1 MNIRTFGLALV
12 LFVTGFANAQQRG
25 VSKLTPL
32 SVNPGTITVSGIS
45 AGGFMAV
52 QLHVALSTVFK
63 GAASVAG
70 GIYWCAQGNALTA
83 QMTCMRNPAMLNT
96 ATFLQKAKSDEAAGK
111 IEKLENLKNSRV
123 YIYAG
128 KNDSV
133 VAPGNSDKLYEFYS
147 KLTSPK
153 NIKFKNDVPSGHGWI
168 TNRFGNSCSSQ
179 ASPWIS
185 NCNYDMAGDI
195 LTQMYGP
202 LLPPIKANAEMKKQ
216 LFAFDQSEFQSGNS
230 SLYQTG
236 YVYVPKACQSTRS
249 GCRLHVNLH
258 GCQMGPNYIQDQ
270 YVTNNGLNE
279 WAETNNIV
287 VLYPQATSSGFTNP
301 YGCWDWFGY
310 SGTDYV
316 NKNGPQVI
324 AIQKMVYRLLGKF

>member
-1 MNIRTFGLALV
+1 MNIRTLGLVLV
-12 LFVTGFANAQQRG
+12 LFCSGLVNAQQR

-32 SVNPGTITVSGIS
+32 SVNPGLITVSGIS

-52 QLHVALSTVFK
+52 QMHVALSTVFK
-63 GAASVAG
+63 GSASVAG
-70 GIYWCAQGNALTA
+70 GIYWCAQGNALQA
-83 QMTCMRNPAMLNT
+83 QMTCMRNPGMLNT
-96 ATFLQKAKSDEAAGK
+96 ATFLQKAKSEEAAGK
-111 IEKLENLKNSRV
+111 IEKLENLKNSRIF
-123 YIYAG
+123 IYAG
-128 KNDSV
+128 KNDSI
-133 VAPGNSDKLYEFYS
+133 VAPGNSDKLYEFFS
-147 KLTSPK
+147 KVTSTK
-153 NIKFKNDVPSGHGWI
+153 NIKYKNDVPSGHGWI
-168 TNRFGNSCSSQ
+168 TNRFGGSCGSQ
-179 ASPWIS
+179 ASPWMS

-195 LTQMYGP
+195 LTHMYGP
-202 LLPPIKANAEMKKQ
+202 LLPPIKSSTEMKKQ
-216 LFAFDQSEFQSGNS
+216 LFAFDQSEFQTGNS

-249 GCRLHVNLH
+249 GCRLHVNFH

-310 SGTDYV
+310 TGSDYV